1 MVEDVG
7 CQGEKGT
14 KRGFGLEV
22 ALRGAGHEL
31 IAEEL
36 IGVCEVVRAQEDGG
50 LGLRP
55 VLPVGKYSSGR
66 GF

>member
-14 KRGFGLEV
+14 KRGFGLGV

-31 IAEEL
+31 IAEEF
-36 IGVCEVVRAQEDGG
+36 IGICEVVRAQEDGG
-50 LGLRP
+50 LGLRS
-55 VLPVGKYSSGR
+55 VLPVSMYSS
-66 GF
+66 

>member
-14 KRGFGLEV
+14 KRGFGLGV
-22 ALRGAGHEL
+22 LRGAGHEL

-36 IGVCEVVRAQEDGG
+36 VGVCEVVRAQEDGG
-50 LGLRP
+50 LGLRS
-55 VLPVGKYSSGR
+55 VLPVSRCSS
-66 GF
+66 

>member
-7 CQGEKGT
+7 CQGQEGT
-14 KRGFGLEV
+14 KRGFGLGV

-36 IGVCEVVRAQEDGG
+36 ISVCEVVHAQEDGG
-50 LGLRP
+50 LGLRS
-55 VLPVGKYSSGR
+55 VLL
-66 GF
+66 

>member
-14 KRGFGLEV
+14 KRKFGLGV
-22 ALRGAGHEL
+22 AFRGAGHEL

-36 IGVCEVVRAQEDGG
+36 VGVCEVVRAQEDGG
-50 LGLRP
+50 LRLRS
-55 VLPVGKYSSGR
+55 VLPVGKCSS
-66 GF
+66 